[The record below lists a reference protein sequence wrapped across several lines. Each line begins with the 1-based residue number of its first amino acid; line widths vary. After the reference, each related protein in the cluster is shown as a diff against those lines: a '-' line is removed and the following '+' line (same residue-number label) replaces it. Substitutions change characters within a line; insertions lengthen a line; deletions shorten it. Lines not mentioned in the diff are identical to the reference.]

1 MILGLV
7 CIDFFDHLPLNLLL
21 ILFSGLGAAE
31 LCNIF
36 EKKNPAHPRPLL
48 ISLSIAVVVSAY
60 INALILHGNE
70 SNNTNA
76 WLITDISFIFAEMF
90 VFAYEIFS
98 AKTFKSSNSKLTDSA
113 FLIFYTGYLPTFIVR
128 LSNENNSDQYIAVFL
143 ILVFITDSA
152 AWLFGMLFGK
162 NNRGKIAASPNKSIA
177 GFIGG
182 YAGCIVFTFIM
193 AFIFKSC
200 FQSEHKLQSLL
211 LLGFAVCTASIIGD
225 LAESVLKRSA
235 GVKDSGSII
244 MGRGGVLDSIDSIL
258 AAAPVYYALIKLMF
272 TAK

>member
-1 MILGLV
+1 M
-7 CIDFFDHLPLNLLL
+7 DFFDHLPLNLLL

-36 EKKNPAHPRPLL
+36 EKKNSAHPRPLL
-48 ISLSIAVVVSAY
+48 IALSVSVVASAY
-60 INALILHGNE
+60 INALVLQSDN
-70 SNNTNA
+70 SNGVNS
-76 WLITDISFIFAEMF
+76 WLITDIAFIVAEMI

-98 AKTFKSSNSKLTDSA
+98 AKTFESSNSKLTDSA
-113 FLIFYTGYLPTFIVR
+113 FLIFYTGYLPTYIVR
-128 LSNENNSDQYIAVFL
+128 LSNENNSVQYIAAFL
-143 ILVFITDSA
+143 VLVFITDSA

-162 NNRGKIAASPNKSIA
+162 NNRGKIAASPNKSVA

-182 YAGCIVFTFIM
+182 YAGCMVFTFIM

-200 FQSEHKLQSLL
+200 FQAEHKIPALL

-258 AAAPVYYALIKLMF
+258 AAAPIYYTLIKLMF
-272 TAK
+272 TTR